1 MVRVY
6 YLFRGS
12 ASHRMLVLLHLP
24 IWVFLLFCV
33 CVCVCVCVLYYK
45 FILYSLEEHPIKLWK
60 KIYSF
65 CKLCID
71 HCLLGQSSR
80 SWELSRTIPDS
91 LPTICS
97 TKLENW
103 TFKVQ
108 MLSKWKITFL
118 YYLYQVVK
126 TTYCREVFIW

>member
-12 ASHRMLVLLHLP
+12 ASHRTLVPLHLP
-24 IWVFLLFCV
+24 IWVFASFFFL
-33 CVCVCVCVLYYK
+33 CVCVCVLYYK

-60 KIYSF
+60 KICSF

-126 TTYCREVFIW
+126 TTYCREAFIW

>member
-12 ASHRMLVLLHLP
+12 ASHRTLVPLHLP
-24 IWVFLLFCV
+24 LGFCFFFFF
-33 CVCVCVCVLYYK
+33 VCVLYYK
-45 FILYSLEEHPIKLWK
+45 FILYSLEEHAIKLWK

-126 TTYCREVFIW
+126 TTYCREAFIW

>member
-12 ASHRMLVLLHLP
+12 ASHRMLVPLHLP
-24 IWVFLLFCV
+24 IWVFASFF
-33 CVCVCVCVLYYK
+33 CVCVLYYK

-126 TTYCREVFIW
+126 TTYCREAFIW

>member
-12 ASHRMLVLLHLP
+12 ALHRMLVPLHLP

-33 CVCVCVCVLYYK
+33 CVCVCVCVVLQIYIVFTRGAPNK
-45 FILYSLEEHPIKLWK
+45 AVK

-126 TTYCREVFIW
+126 TTYRREAFIW